1 MNNNPIKEKVRTNT
15 ILYSKDPRDLSA
27 IAKNI
32 PCQNACPAN
41 TNIPGYIRC
50 IYEKRY
56 GRSYDLN
63 RMYNVLPGVLGR
75 ICSRPCELMCRHGD
89 SDLGE
94 PVSICYLKRSAA
106 DLKSPMHRIKEN
118 LYESSGK
125 KVAVI
130 GAGPSGL
137 AAARELS
144 LLGHKVKIFE
154 GNGKHGGMLMYGIP
168 EFRLPRDILNIEVE
182 NILRLGIDI
191 EYNAK
196 VGDNITLDSI
206 LKKFDSVILTTGC
219 SLPNQMRVEGED
231 LEGVYNGLEFM
242 KMINDGE
249 KPEIGDKVIIIG
261 DGFTAMDCARA
272 AARLGAKDVKV
283 NMRKTEEFMPIDEKE
298 KFEVKYEKVKFYS
311 LVDTQRIIGENG
323 KVKEI
328 EFLRNR
334 LIDSATASG
343 GRAAEQIENSEFTL
357 EAETVIIA
365 IGQQPDPTSISSKI
379 KTDGNWIKHKKD
391 SFQTSVKKLFAA
403 GDCLTGASNVISA
416 IAAGRKCAHEVDN
429 VLTGKARKD
438 NVVRFEMI
446 NSTDRQRSFDFIE
459 KIEIPSL
466 KFQDRFKSRISEVET
481 GYDGNIAYE
490 EAKRCYLCNL
500 KYEIDVSR
508 CIYCSA
514 CIDVAP
520 RDCIKMVEKI
530 DLKKDPSGKLIE
542 TQDWN
547 KVTGIV
553 IDTSRCIRCGVCYE
567 VCPMD
572 CIYVTKTELIEYDL
586 EG

>member
-1 MNNNPIKEKVRTNT
+1 LKNNPIKEKVRVNT
-15 ILYSKDPRDLSA
+15 VLYSKDKRDLSA
-27 IAKNI
+27 IAKNV

-50 IYEKRY
+50 INEKRY
-56 GRSYDLN
+56 GRAYDLN

-75 ICSRPCELMCRHGD
+75 ICSRPCELKCRHGD

-94 PVSICYLKRSAA
+94 PVGICYLKRSAA

-125 KVAVI
+125 KVAVV
-130 GAGPSGL
+130 GAGPAGL

-144 LLGHKVKIFE
+144 ILGHKVKIFE
-154 GNGKHGGMLMYGIP
+154 GNGTHGGMLMYGIP

-196 VGDNITLDSI
+196 VGEDLTLDSI
-206 LKKFDSVILTTGC
+206 LNDYDSVVLTTGC
-219 SLPNQMRVEGED
+219 SLPNSMRVEGED

-242 KMINDGE
+242 KMVNEGE
-249 KPEIGDKVIIIG
+249 TPEIGEKVIIIG

-272 AARLGAKDVKV
+272 AARHGAKDVKV
-283 NMRKTEEFMPIDEKE
+283 NMRKTEEFMPIDDKE
-298 KFEVKYEKVKFYS
+298 KFEVKYEKIKFYS
-311 LVDTQRIIGENG
+311 LVDTQRILGKNG
-323 KVKEI
+323 HVTEI

-334 LIDSATASG
+334 LVDSASAPD
-343 GRAAEQIENSEFTL
+343 GREAEAIENSEFTL
-357 EAETVIIA
+357 PADTVIIA
-365 IGQQPDPTSISSKI
+365 IGQQPDPKSISKKI
-379 KTDGNWIKHKKD
+379 KSDGNWINHKKD
-391 SFQTSVKKLFAA
+391 SYQTSIKKLFAA
-403 GDCLTGASNVISA
+403 GDCLSGASNVISA
-416 IAAGRKCAHEVDN
+416 IAAGRKCAHQVDN
-429 VLTGKARKD
+429 FLTGKKRKEK
-438 NVVRFEMI
+438 VVRFEEV
-446 NSTDRQRSFDFIE
+446 NSSDRERSFDFID

-466 KFQDRFKSRISEVET
+466 DYEERFKSSIKEVET
-481 GYDGNIAYE
+481 GYDDNIAFE
-490 EAKRCYLCNL
+490 ESKRCYLCNL

-520 RDCIKMVEKI
+520 RDCIKMVEKV

-542 TQDWN
+542 TQDWS
-547 KVTGIV
+547 KVAGIV
-553 IDTSRCIRCGVCYE
+553 IDTARCIRCGLCYK

-572 CIYVTKTELIEYDL
+572 CIHVSKTELIEYDL